1 MFLMITMFLLIIAM
15 IITSIR
21 MIIGPTTW
29 DRLLAL
35 NLISAKTVLLLA
47 IYGIYKKNLLLLDVS
62 ISYGIIG
69 FLSITLLSRF
79 ILRGGRQKW
88 FTKAY

>member
-1 MFLMITMFLLIIAM
+1 MFLFITMYLLIIAM
-15 IITSIR
+15 VITSIR
-21 MIIGPTTW
+21 MVTGPTTW

-35 NLISAKTVLLLA
+35 NLISAKTILLLA
-47 IYGIYKKNLLLLDVS
+47 IYGIYKENIFLLDIS

-79 ILRGGRQKW
+79 ILRGGRQK
-88 FTKAY
+88 